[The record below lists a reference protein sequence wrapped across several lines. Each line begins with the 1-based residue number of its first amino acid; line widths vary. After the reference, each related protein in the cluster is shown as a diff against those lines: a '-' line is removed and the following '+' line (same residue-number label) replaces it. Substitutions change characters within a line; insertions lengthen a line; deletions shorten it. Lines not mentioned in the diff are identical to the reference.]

1 MLKHNIKKYIERNI
15 KLEFEDF
22 LKEKSVYRN

>member
-1 MLKHNIKKYIERNI
+1 MLKHNIKKSIESNI